1 MYISR
6 MQNHHIRTYNKNSSH
21 SVSLLFLICTV
32 PVIFSDGST
41 ITAGNNK
48 EGLHFS
54 FISNRE
60 ISTNLL

>member
-6 MQNHHIRTYNKNSSH
+6 IQNHHICTYNKNSH
-21 SVSLLFLICTV
+21 SVSLLLLICMV
-32 PVIFSDGST
+32 PVIFYDGST

-48 EGLHFS
+48 EGQHFS

-60 ISTNLL
+60 FSTSLV